1 MCLTA
6 PVRVISVEEGMATVE
21 VAGVRRLA
29 TTLALPEVR
38 PGDWALMTAGTL
50 VRILDPALAAELEAA
65 YRTATGETS

>member
-6 PVRVISVEEGMATVE
+6 PVRVVSVDDGMATVE
-21 VAGVRRLA
+21 VGGVRRLA

-65 YRTATGETS
+65 FRTATGEPS